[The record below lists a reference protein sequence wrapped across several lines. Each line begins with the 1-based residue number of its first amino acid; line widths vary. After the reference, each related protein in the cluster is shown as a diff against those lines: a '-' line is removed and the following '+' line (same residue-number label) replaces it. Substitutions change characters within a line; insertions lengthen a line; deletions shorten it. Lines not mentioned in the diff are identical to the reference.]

1 MPGWSQHSPDLR
13 CQLTEDKVASV
24 GLKCESWPRSC
35 IRLFR
40 YLLRSARLLGPDSL
54 WPSGRDS
61 IQTSN
66 TPAQDII
73 LADSGDLSQTLQE
86 DCQGR
91 SNLSPLPLNLRRMEV
106 SMHSLRPYVFLSY
119 SRADDEP
126 FVEHLRARLEDAGI
140 SVWWDRASMESR
152 GRRFLHEIQ
161 EAIEHCDRLIAVIG
175 PGALSSPYVRY
186 EWEHALLFAR
196 AVTPVLRL
204 VNYKEFEDQSK
215 VRDVFALNDDWSK
228 LHCVDFRASRP
239 FDEACEELLR
249 IARTLAAPLGN
260 LYGVPALPPNL
271 LPRPEQ
277 LQAISDG

>member
-1 MPGWSQHSPDLR
+1 
-13 CQLTEDKVASV
+13 
-24 GLKCESWPRSC
+24 
-35 IRLFR
+35 
-40 YLLRSARLLGPDSL
+40 
-54 WPSGRDS
+54 
-61 IQTSN
+61 
-66 TPAQDII
+66 
-73 LADSGDLSQTLQE
+73 
-86 DCQGR
+86 
-91 SNLSPLPLNLRRMEV
+91 
-106 SMHSLRPYVFLSY
+106 MHSLRPYVFLSY

-277 LQAISDG
+277 LQAISDGLLSDLNAPHAVTSSFAICASHGMGGAGKPRAPHLRPGFWRVGLACRAAGGVRHHAVPAPNAGCGRGWRRTRRQNWRAVRLGRTLHSD